1 MFEAIKFTKNADRD
15 KWSYSF
21 YSSAFHS
28 YSPFSLPNFEWGKN
42 AFIFGVEKSSLVYF
56 DNKKKKILVLFD
68 GPKQGLDNAAIKA
81 GANNYINFSR
91 SRKTFPYIYIIMEA
105 TGFYLLI
112 PRKYINSKHTTLKQN
127 PIHCN

>member
-1 MFEAIKFTKNADRD
+1 MLIEIND
-15 KWSYSF
+15 
-21 YSSAFHS
+21 
-28 YSPFSLPNFEWGKN
+28 LIL
-42 AFIFGVEKSSLVYF
+42 FIVVHF

-112 PRKYINSKHTTLKQN
+112 PQKYINSKHTTLKQN